1 MLARAQALVQHD
13 ERRRRRAVLATAGA
27 THFLHDGFSDVIFVL
42 LPVWQAELGL
52 SLAATGVLKSCYSGA
67 LAAAQVPAGLLAERL
82 GERTLL
88 VIGTAITGLGFMAL
102 GIAGGFA
109 TLALLLLIA
118 GAGSG
123 VQHPLNATVV
133 AAAWPDEGRRAALG
147 IYNFTGDLGK
157 VVVPVAA
164 ALAIAG
170 AGWRVAT
177 TGYGLIGVALAAL
190 ALIAMRLLAA
200 GDRPLRPQSSRAATP
215 RAPGWGI
222 SDWRGFRALSAIGII
237 DSVGRTGFLTFLP
250 FLLTAKGAH
259 VATVGLALGLTF
271 AGGASGKFLCGVL
284 AERMGLLRT
293 VGLTELLTAGGIL
306 ALLPLPLTA
315 ALACL
320 PVLGAALNGTS
331 SVLYATVAEFVVAER
346 RARAFGLFYT
356 LGIGSGASAPFVL
369 GLVSDRIGVPGALAL
384 LAALV
389 LLTLPLILPL
399 RRALA
404 ARPDGSL
411 RR

>member
-1 MLARAQALVQHD
+1 
-13 ERRRRRAVLATAGA
+13 
-27 THFLHDGFSDVIFVL
+27 
-42 LPVWQAELGL
+42 
-52 SLAATGVLKSCYSGA
+52 
-67 LAAAQVPAGLLAERL
+67 
-82 GERTLL
+82 
-88 VIGTAITGLGFMAL
+88 
-102 GIAGGFA
+102 
-109 TLALLLLIA
+109 
-118 GAGSG
+118 
-123 VQHPLNATVV
+123 
-133 AAAWPDEGRRAALG
+133 
-147 IYNFTGDLGK
+147 
-157 VVVPVAA
+157 
-164 ALAIAG
+164 
-170 AGWRVAT
+170 
-177 TGYGLIGVALAAL
+177 
-190 ALIAMRLLAA
+190 
-200 GDRPLRPQSSRAATP
+200 
-215 RAPGWGI
+215 
-222 SDWRGFRALSAIGII
+222 
-237 DSVGRTGFLTFLP
+237 
-250 FLLTAKGAH
+250 
-259 VATVGLALGLTF
+259 
-271 AGGASGKFLCGVL
+271 
-284 AERMGLLRT
+284 

-399 RRALA
+399 RRALG

>member
-27 THFLHDGFSDVIFVL
+27 VHFLHDGFSDAIFVL

-82 GERTLL
+82 GERPLL
-88 VIGTAITGLGFMAL
+88 VIGTLLTGLGFVAL
-102 GIAGGFA
+102 GTTGGFA
-109 TLALLLLIA
+109 TLALWLLIA

-123 VQHPLNATVV
+123 TQHPLNATVV
-133 AAAWPDEGRRAALG
+133 AAAYPDKGRRAALG

-157 VVVPVAA
+157 VAVPMCL
-164 ALAIAG
+164 ALVIASF
-170 AGWRVAT
+170 GWRVAT
-177 TGYGLIGVALAAL
+177 TGYGLIGLAVAAL
-190 ALIAMRLLAA
+190 ALAAMRLLAA
-200 GDRPLRPQSSRAATP
+200 GDRPARPRTPHAASSP
-215 RAPGWGI
+215 PSGWGI
-222 SDWRGFRALSAIGII
+222 SDWRGFRALSAIGVI
-237 DSVGRTGFLTFLP
+237 DSAGRTGLLTFLP
-250 FLLTAKGAH
+250 FLLAAKGAD
-259 VATVGLALGLTF
+259 VATIGLALGLTF

-284 AERMGLLRT
+284 AERVGLLRT
-293 VGLTELLTAGGIL
+293 VILTELVTAGGIL
-306 ALLPLPLTA
+306 LVLPLPLA
-315 ALACL
+315 ATLPCL

-356 LGIGSGASAPFVL
+356 LGIGSSAIAPFVL
-369 GLVSDRIGVPGALAL
+369 GALSDRLGVPDALAL
-384 LAALV
+384 LALVV
-389 LLTLPLILPL
+389 LLAIPMTLPL

-404 ARPDGSL
+404 RPA
-411 RR
+411 